1 MYETLHPKSDIDRL
15 YLKPKHLGKGLIS
28 IEMCVRSEE
37 NNLGL
42 YVGGSNEMLLKG
54 VKKVGI
60 VKTENLMEKEDF
72 KKNSQNEFKNK
83 WHEKRM
89 YGQFVCEMPEKID
102 KDLS

>member
-1 MYETLHPKSDIDRL
+1 MK
-15 YLKPKHLGKGLIS
+15 
-28 IEMCVRSEE
+28 CVSEE
-37 NNLGL
+37 RNLGL
-42 YVGGSNEMLLKG
+42 YVRGLNEMLLKG

-89 YGQFVCEMPEKID
+89 YGLFVREMNEKID

>member
-1 MYETLHPKSDIDRL
+1 
-15 YLKPKHLGKGLIS
+15 
-28 IEMCVRSEE
+28 MCVSLEE

-42 YVGGSNEMLLKG
+42 YVCGSNEILLKG

-83 WHEKRM
+83 MARKENVW
-89 YGQFVCEMPEKID
+89 VV
-102 KDLS
+102 LS